1 MVPLLNTEPPAS
13 YCYSSVEHTEAPT
26 APDASMDHQPP
37 PSPPTGQRK
46 STTFLVMSW
55 IISAGLGV
63 LLAAMVKIAL
73 NFLLLS

>member
-1 MVPLLNTEPPAS
+1 MAPLLKTEPPAS
-13 YCYSSVEHTEAPT
+13 NCYTSVEHTEGPA
-26 APDASMDHQPP
+26 APDASMDDQPQ
-37 PSPPTGQRK
+37 PTGQRR